1 MRFHNT
7 MFPFFLFGC
16 GLLIW
21 YKYDMLIGASP
32 GDSTLSNLLN
42 QVKTPFFWMHL
53 LMLYAQ
59 NWIKRCNISE
69 LWYKFDSFHISLVL
83 LSFLCLSFFIIS
95 FLSLSL
101 SRFHISGPLNNYYS
115 FDMLA
120 GSQVNMFHRVSVQK
134 SEKSDE
140 RSVFILQAKFI
151 ILVP

>member
-1 MRFHNT
+1 M
-7 MFPFFLFGC
+7 PFF
-16 GLLIW
+16 
-21 YKYDMLIGASP
+21 
-32 GDSTLSNLLN
+32 
-42 QVKTPFFWMHL
+42 
-53 LMLYAQ
+53 
-59 NWIKRCNISE
+59 
-69 LWYKFDSFHISLVL
+69 FHHIISLS
-83 LSFLCLSFFIIS
+83 LS
-95 FLSLSL
+95 LSLSL